1 MSQWDVV
8 HAESNLATLLKHLA
22 ELLEKACG
30 FLVVE
35 ELKDEKYNKL
45 IILFIIYVNPH
56 HKKYKVFY
64 PNLPKYLQVYH
75 KNYIFVEM
83 SIKSPHVSFR
93 VQIAISEI
101 KRLGNSSY
109 QMLTVLMK
117 CKSLVKNIP

>member
-8 HAESNLATLLKHLA
+8 HAESNLATLLILLA
-22 ELLEKACG
+22 GLLEKVCG

-45 IILFIIYVNPH
+45 IILFIICVIFH

-64 PNLPKYLQVYH
+64 QNLPKSLQVYH

-83 SIKSPHVSFR
+83 FY
-93 VQIAISEI
+93 
-101 KRLGNSSY
+101 L
-109 QMLTVLMK
+109 
-117 CKSLVKNIP
+117 